1 MPPCIGKGFLYSN
14 KIRTSVF
21 DVSPGNSC
29 ALVARSRG
37 FSFKTNGTTHAPR
50 SARIRRAK
58 KARKTRVAC
67 ERSRVFIIRLCHHR
81 KKKLQRRAIRL
92 GSLRQFNTR
101 SEEKEMR
108 GRGLK
113 NAERRKAHNDAAD
126 DDDEKEGEEEEGE
139 KESRN
144 ARREKI
150 PP

>member
-1 MPPCIGKGFLYSN
+1 MGKGFLYSN

-21 DVSPGNSC
+21 DVSQGNSC

-58 KARKTRVAC
+58 KARKTRVAR

-92 GSLRQFNTR
+92 ESLRQFNTR
-101 SEEKEMR
+101 REEKEMR
-108 GRGLK
+108 VRGLK

-126 DDDEKEGEEEEGE
+126 DDEKEEEEKKGE
-139 KESRN
+139 KESRK

>member
-1 MPPCIGKGFLYSN
+1 VPACIGKRFLYSN

-21 DVSPGNSC
+21 EVSPGNSC
-29 ALVARSRG
+29 ALLARSRG

-58 KARKTRVAC
+58 KARKTRDRVREIARFHYSSVPRSLKKTSTKSHSTRIASTIQHSQGRKRNA
-67 ERSRVFIIRLCHHR
+67 RSR
-81 KKKLQRRAIRL
+81 
-92 GSLRQFNTR
+92 
-101 SEEKEMR
+101 
-108 GRGLK
+108 LK

-126 DDDEKEGEEEEGE
+126 DDEKEEEEKMGE
-139 KESRN
+139 KESRK